1 MRSMM
6 PATDK
11 THSTRRAGLT
21 AGLLFTLTLGV
32 GTASY
37 LAATDAAHALSE
49 IQREELPP
57 PATTPPAGQGTPP
70 APLPAPVQPADPAAP
85 TTETPGD
92 QAPSDE
98 PTPAPDDEQ
107 VPDEP
112 ENAGPD
118 PDAPL
123 PEIQYDL
130 AKLPEPVQRMRNQII
145 EAAKTGELERLRPL
159 LGSGTDQTQLSL
171 GGIDGDPIT
180 YLKELAGDEGGQEIL
195 AIIEEVLSA
204 GYVHMEPGTANDF
217 YVWPYFFAIPLD
229 KLTPPQRVELFKI
242 ITAGDYEDMKTY
254 GAYIFYRIGIT
265 PDGRWSFFI
274 AGD

>member
-1 MRSMM
+1 MTPVTGDTQDSRRFARFSTAFWLAALLSAGAVAWLA
-6 PATDK
+6 PAT
-11 THSTRRAGLT
+11 
-21 AGLLFTLTLGV
+21 
-32 GTASY
+32 
-37 LAATDAAHALSE
+37 AAFALSE

-57 PATTPPAGQGTPP
+57 PATTPPAEQPSPGQ
-70 APLPAPVQPADPAAP
+70 AVPLPDPVQPAPPATPGA
-85 TTETPGD
+85 ETPD
-92 QAPSDE
+92 QQP
-98 PTPAPDDEQ
+98 PAGEQTPDDEQ

-123 PEIQYDL
+123 PEVQYDL
-130 AKLPEPVQRMRNQII
+130 TKLPEPVLRMRNQIV
-145 EAAKTGELERLRPL
+145 EAAKTGDLEKLRPL
-159 LGSGTDQTQLSL
+159 IGSGDEQTQLSL

-204 GYVHMEPGTANDF
+204 GYVHMEPGTPNEF
-217 YVWPYFFAIPLD
+217 YVWPYFFALPLD

-242 ITAGDYEDMKTY
+242 ITAGDYDDMKTY

-265 PDGRWSFFI
+265 PDGKWSFFI